1 MFVPPFFP
9 WSPFFAVRRSVLFC
23 SPAFAVSGGSDT
35 AMNARFFRNPPA
47 RPPWREDPPPPPDDN
62 RRSVPHN
69 PLSEREQ
76 RAYLILTCIG
86 CLPFLL
92 LLLLAIITHSPF
104 MAN

>member
-1 MFVPPFFP
+1 MFIPPFLPGLFI
-9 WSPFFAVRRSVLFC
+9 SPRRQFSHAPIFA
-23 SPAFAVSGGSDT
+23 AAGGEPT
-35 AMNARFFRNPPA
+35 TRFFRNPPA

-62 RRSVPHN
+62 RRFEPHN

-76 RAYLILTCIG
+76 RTYLILTAIG

-92 LLLLAIITHSPF
+92 LILLAIITHSPL